1 MKKKL
6 LAFVLALCIIVPYH
20 SVLAGNP
27 ASGHTADTE
36 QTIQDTIIFIN
47 PLYADTVTPED
58 LDRTVQEKAVQS
70 DGEPVYHTS
79 VAELGDQMREKL
91 VSREKQITLY
101 YEGSEYNQ
109 DVMTDIFHEA
119 VRHTGVPDEG
129 DYLRW
134 QYAGWEGN
142 MSGYV
147 EGNTYFLTLSYTFT
161 YYTTAQQEAEVDTA
175 ISEIRNQLELAGKDD
190 YDKLQAIYGYICSH
204 VTYDEEHAD
213 DADYKRKYTVHAAIF
228 DHTAVC
234 QGYALLVYR
243 LALEEGID
251 CRFLAGMG
259 NGVSHGWNIVKL
271 GSYYY
276 NVDATWDAGETRY
289 QYFLRC
295 DENFP
300 EHYREADYSDE
311 TFRQTYPMD
320 SMDYTERLHDH
331 SHSYDR
337 PVFIWSEDL
346 TSCTAVWSC
355 SMGDAKVRT
364 DCTVSVQQTRE
375 PECVQEGELTHT
387 AMAEL
392 DGTSYRDTRTTAV
405 APLGHVCGTPAFS
418 WAKDLSACTAQAVC
432 ERCGETVET
441 ACEVSREEIPA
452 SCLETGSVTAE
463 ASVTLQGIT
472 YTDRQSAQLDA
483 TGHQYQEPVF
493 QWEEDLSACTAV
505 FTCRHGD
512 DTRNISCTVTSMTT
526 LPTCTEEG
534 CMLYT
539 AQAEL
544 NGIAYTD
551 EKRFTVKALGHTY
564 EEPAFQWSADYQSCT
579 AMFPCSVCEETTPVA
594 CTVSSVSGGKKASCT
609 LEDKT
614 YTDFVSGSD
623 IGVEHIFTDV
633 PANAW
638 YREYVQFVYD
648 NGVMSGVSETEFA
661 PKNPLTRAQMV
672 QILYSYE
679 KSPAVDGNMMFTD
692 TQNQSWY
699 YNAVLWAGQNQ
710 VVSGFPDNTFRPK
723 NHITRQQLA
732 VILYNY
738 AGRPEVSG
746 SLQTVFADSQQ
757 IGGWAAD
764 AVLWAYQNGIV
775 SGIKTGNTLRF
786 NPRGN
791 ATRAEAATMMKQFI
805 QYLQ

>member
-1 MKKKL
+1 
-6 LAFVLALCIIVPYH
+6 
-20 SVLAGNP
+20 
-27 ASGHTADTE
+27 
-36 QTIQDTIIFIN
+36 
-47 PLYADTVTPED
+47 
-58 LDRTVQEKAVQS
+58 
-70 DGEPVYHTS
+70 
-79 VAELGDQMREKL
+79 
-91 VSREKQITLY
+91 
-101 YEGSEYNQ
+101 
-109 DVMTDIFHEA
+109 
-119 VRHTGVPDEG
+119 
-129 DYLRW
+129 
-134 QYAGWEGN
+134 
-142 MSGYV
+142 
-147 EGNTYFLTLSYTFT
+147 
-161 YYTTAQQEAEVDTA
+161 
-175 ISEIRNQLELAGKDD
+175 
-190 YDKLQAIYGYICSH
+190 
-204 VTYDEEHAD
+204 
-213 DADYKRKYTVHAAIF
+213 
-228 DHTAVC
+228 
-234 QGYALLVYR
+234 
-243 LALEEGID
+243 
-251 CRFLAGMG
+251 
-259 NGVSHGWNIVKL
+259 
-271 GSYYY
+271 
-276 NVDATWDAGETRY
+276 
-289 QYFLRC
+289 
-295 DENFP
+295 
-300 EHYREADYSDE
+300 
-311 TFRQTYPMD
+311 
-320 SMDYTERLHDH
+320 
-331 SHSYDR
+331 
-337 PVFIWSEDL
+337 
-346 TSCTAVWSC
+346 
-355 SMGDAKVRT
+355 
-364 DCTVSVQQTRE
+364 
-375 PECVQEGELTHT
+375 
-387 AMAEL
+387 
-392 DGTSYRDTRTTAV
+392 
-405 APLGHVCGTPAFS
+405 
-418 WAKDLSACTAQAVC
+418 
-432 ERCGETVET
+432 
-441 ACEVSREEIPA
+441 
-452 SCLETGSVTAE
+452 
-463 ASVTLQGIT
+463 
-472 YTDRQSAQLDA
+472 
-483 TGHQYQEPVF
+483 
-493 QWEEDLSACTAV
+493 
-505 FTCRHGD
+505 
-512 DTRNISCTVTSMTT
+512 
-526 LPTCTEEG
+526 
-534 CMLYT
+534 MLYT

-544 NGIAYTD
+544 NGIAYTS

-679 KSPAVDGNMMFTD
+679 KSPAVDGDMMFTD

>member
-27 ASGHTADTE
+27 ASGNTADTG

-147 EGNTYFLTLSYTFT
+147 EGNTYFLTLAYTFT

-175 ISEIRNQLELAGKDD
+175 ISDIRNQLELAGKDD

-213 DADYKRKYTVHAAIF
+213 DADYKRKYTVYAAIF

-276 NVDATWDAGETRY
+276 NVDATWDAGETQY

-320 SMDYTERLHDH
+320 SMDYAERFHDH
-331 SHSYDR
+331 SHSYGR
-337 PVFIWSEDL
+337 PVFIWS
-346 TSCTAVWSC
+346 S
-355 SMGDAKVRT
+355 
-364 DCTVSVQQTRE
+364 
-375 PECVQEGELTHT
+375 
-387 AMAEL
+387 
-392 DGTSYRDTRTTAV
+392 
-405 APLGHVCGTPAFS
+405 
-418 WAKDLSACTAQAVC
+418 
-432 ERCGETVET
+432 
-441 ACEVSREEIPA
+441 
-452 SCLETGSVTAE
+452 
-463 ASVTLQGIT
+463 
-472 YTDRQSAQLDA
+472 
-483 TGHQYQEPVF
+483 
-493 QWEEDLSACTAV
+493 
-505 FTCRHGD
+505 
-512 DTRNISCTVTSMTT
+512 
-526 LPTCTEEG
+526 
-534 CMLYT
+534 
-539 AQAEL
+539 
-544 NGIAYTD
+544 
-551 EKRFTVKALGHTY
+551 
-564 EEPAFQWSADYQSCT
+564 DYQSCT

-679 KSPAVDGNMMFTD
+679 KSPEVDGDMMFTD
-692 TQNQSWY
+692 TQNRSWY
-699 YNAVLWAGQNQ
+699 YHAVLWAGQNQ

-723 NHITRQQLA
+723 DHITRQQLA

-738 AGRPEVSG
+738 AGRPKVSG
-746 SLQTVFADSQQ
+746 SLKTVFADSQQ

-775 SGIKTGNTLRF
+775 RGIKTGNTLRF